1 MDRYQAHAPERWRR
15 EAEASLERSQE
26 RRAQGRPRPSWSQRI
41 FTAFGLL
48 LAGLMLGFAT
58 YVIFVA

>member
-1 MDRYQAHAPERWRR
+1 MGHHVDSWTR
-15 EAEASLERSQE
+15 EADRSLKRSQE
-26 RRAQGRPRPSWSQRI
+26 RRALGPARPSWSQRI

-48 LAGLMLGFAT
+48 IAAAMLGFAT